1 MTVITLKIQTP
12 TYAFRLRLPSSSRP
26 FTLPSAS
33 LFRSTTSNLSINHS
47 YNVPP
52 RPHRILTHRPNVP
65 IQPRHHRHTQHDD
78 LHSLFFDIRSR
89 HHTLHPRNLMKRSD
103 NPKLKNEWRLEKNF
117 QEAEQDQEGVEAQI
131 EKTQQVAEEN
141 INLAVEVDSDSEWE
155 DI

>member
-1 MTVITLKIQTP
+1 MTVITLKIRTP
-12 TYAFRLRLPSSSRP
+12 TYAFRLRLQS
-26 FTLPSAS
+26 FVTLYVYNI
-33 LFRSTTSNLSINHS
+33 NLSINHS
-47 YNVPP
+47 YDVPP
-52 RPHRILTHRPNVP
+52 RPHRILTHRPNVL
-65 IQPRHHRHTQHDD
+65 IQPRHHRHTRNGD

-103 NPKLKNEWRLEKNF
+103 NPKLENEWRLEKNY